1 MKTPIRLLLLLAPL
15 AVVSGCIVIP
25 IGDLFKGPLLQEQ
38 VLVQGDG
45 FFRQE
50 KIAIIEV
57 GGVITGVESGSILFP
72 QADAVSETKARLD
85 CVSQDPE
92 VKAVVLRVSSPGG
105 EVTACDV
112 LHHEI
117 VRFKKKTGIP
127 VISFISEQGASG
139 GYYVALAGDTI
150 FANPT
155 SIVGSIGVVLQHFDL
170 SELLGKIGVSVAPVK
185 SSAGKDLNSPFRRM
199 TAGERK
205 VLQKLVNDLYERFV
219 DIVAENRAELT
230 REQVLA
236 LADGRVVSGLEAV
249 EIQLVDRT
257 GYITDALEEAKSR
270 GGIESP
276 TIVRYTR
283 VPRSGAN
290 VYTETLVPKPGARE
304 VRVSFPV
311 DLTGPP
317 KLLYLWRPGW

>member
-1 MKTPIRLLLLLAPL
+1 MKTLTRSLFFVGLLVVAP
-15 AVVSGCIVIP
+15 GCIVIP
-25 IGDLFKGPLLQEQ
+25 IGDLLKGPVLQEQ
-38 VLVQGDG
+38 VLVQGAG
-45 FFRQE
+45 FFSQE
-50 KIAIIEV
+50 KIAIIDVE
-57 GGVITGVESGSILFP
+57 GVITGVESGGFLLP
-72 QADAVSETKARLD
+72 QADTVSETKARLNQ
-85 CVSQDPE
+85 VSQDPE

-117 VRFKKKTGIP
+117 ARFKKKTGIP
-127 VISFISEQGASG
+127 IISFISEQGASG

-170 SELLGKIGVSVAPVK
+170 SELLAKIGVNVAPVK
-185 SSAGKDLNSPFRRM
+185 SAEGKDLNSPFRRM
-199 TAGERK
+199 TAGERE

-219 DIVAENRAELT
+219 DVVDENRSELT

-236 LADGRVVSGLEAV
+236 LADGRVVSGVEAAEV
-249 EIQLVDRT
+249 HLVDRI
-257 GYITDALEEAKSR
+257 GYVTDVLEEAKTR
-270 GGIESP
+270 GNIESP

-283 VPRSGAN
+283 VPRSSAN
-290 VYTETLVPKPGARE
+290 IYTETLVPKPAARE
-304 VRVSFPV
+304 VHVSFPV
-311 DLTGPP
+311 DLTGAP